1 MAFEAIFHKSTT
13 LQDVDPSSPGAAS
26 DSPEEEHFTP
36 VMSPSPSL
44 PASPGPNKKV
54 QLVGLFSCTGGFISV
69 DYSQLLFKI
78 NPCKIQFLCVNF
90 ITNHKKMMNSSH
102 KCKTKVRK

>member
-54 QLVGLFSCTGGFISV
+54 QL
-69 DYSQLLFKI
+69 
-78 NPCKIQFLCVNF
+78 
-90 ITNHKKMMNSSH
+90 
-102 KCKTKVRK
+102 